1 VIKTAKVRIKRVKSG
16 LTLKVMPDDRGN
28 LTFRNTVLLV
38 NLVSKIY
45 QKTSRPTMNQILS
58 FLLVTI
64 ALLNSPCTKAQVSQI
79 VYSEPEREDGR
90 RTNFEIIGK
99 INGNFLV
106 FKNNNSNNAISVY
119 DSTMRS
125 EKRVQLTFMPERYI
139 NIDFIAYPDYFLVFY
154 EYQKKSIVHIAAARH
169 DAQAQ
174 LIGQPLELDTT
185 QVGFASNNKI
195 YTTTVSE
202 DKQRIMVF
210 KINSHDPKN
219 FLFTTFLY
227 DFNLKLVDRHR
238 LYLAMEDRND
248 LFTDFLVD
256 NQGTFVFAKYLRS
269 GSNDY
274 VSRVSVVTKGPVAD
288 SFSVRDMGA
297 GNRILDEIK
306 IKVDNN
312 NSRYIISGFYYQERR
327 GNIEGLYT
335 VLWDKAT
342 NERVEEKVSVFSD
355 ELRALAKSTDATV
368 KTAFN
373 DFFIKHI
380 ITKRDGGYLLVS
392 ESQYTT
398 SRGNMFNRWDYM
410 NPAYGYA
417 PGYYNPYYGPYN
429 NPWARNYGA
438 YATRF
443 HAENIMVLSFDKE
456 SNLQWS
462 NVIPKSQFD
471 DETDNLISNELVNT
485 GGELHFLFNNY
496 ERRNLLLNDQSI
508 SPEGRI
514 NRYPTLHNLDR
525 GYDFMPRYGK
535 QVSSWESIIPC
546 LYRNYLCFAKVEF

>member
-1 VIKTAKVRIKRVKSG
+1 MNRILS
-16 LTLKVMPDDRGN
+16 
-28 LTFRNTVLLV
+28 LLV
-38 NLVSKIY
+38 L
-45 QKTSRPTMNQILS
+45 
-58 FLLVTI
+58 TI
-64 ALLNSPCTKAQVSQI
+64 TLLNPPVAKAQVSQI
-79 VYSEPEREDGR
+79 LYSEPEREDGR

-99 INGNFLV
+99 LNDNYLV
-106 FKNNNSNNAISVY
+106 FKNNSSNDAISIY
-119 DSTMRS
+119 DSTM
-125 EKRVQLTFMPERYI
+125 KMLQRVPLTFMPDRYI
-139 NIDFIAYPDYFLVFY
+139 NIDFVAYPDYCILIY
-154 EYQKKSIVHIAAARH
+154 EYQKKSIVHVAAARLNPR
-169 DAQAQ
+169 AQ
-174 LIGQPLELDTT
+174 LIGQPVELDTT

-195 YTTTVSE
+195 YTVIVSE

-219 FLFTTFLY
+219 FMFTTFLY
-227 DFNLKLVDRHR
+227 DNDLKLIDRHR
-238 LYLAMEDRND
+238 LYLGMEDRND

-269 GSNDY
+269 GSSDY
-274 VSRVSVVTKGPVAD
+274 VSRVSVVTKGPTAD
-288 SFSVRDMGA
+288 SFSVKDMGA
-297 GNRILDEIK
+297 GDRILDEIK

-312 NSRYIISGFYYQERR
+312 NNRYIISGFYYKQRR
-327 GNIEGLYT
+327 GNIDGLYT
-335 VLWDKAT
+335 VFWDKAS
-342 NERVEEKVSVFSD
+342 NARVDEKVTVFSD
-355 ELRALAKSTDATV
+355 ELRALAKSTDASI

-398 SRGNMFNRWDYM
+398 SRGSMFNRWDYM
-410 NPAYGYA
+410 NPAYGYG
-417 PGYYNPYYGPYN
+417 PGFYSPYYSPYY

-443 HAENIMVLSFDKE
+443 HAENIMVLSYDKE

-471 DETDNLISNELVNT
+471 DESDNLISNELVNT
-485 GGELHFLFNNY
+485 GGELHFLFNLY
-496 ERRNLLLNDQSI
+496 ERRNMLLNDQSV

-514 NRYPTLHNLDR
+514 TRYPTLHNLDR

-535 QVSSWESIIPC
+535 QVSSWESVIPC
-546 LYRNYLCFAKVEF
+546 LYRNYLCFAKVDF

>member
-1 VIKTAKVRIKRVKSG
+1 
-16 LTLKVMPDDRGN
+16 
-28 LTFRNTVLLV
+28 
-38 NLVSKIY
+38 
-45 QKTSRPTMNQILS
+45 MNRTLS
-58 FLLVTI
+58 FLL
-64 ALLNSPCTKAQVSQI
+64 LMLSFLHSPSAKAQVSQI

-99 INGNFLV
+99 LNGNYLV
-106 FKNNNSNNAISVY
+106 FKNNGSNDAISIY
-119 DSTMRS
+119 DSLMKQTQ
-125 EKRVQLTFMPERYI
+125 RVPLTFMPDRYI
-139 NIDFIAYPDYFLVFY
+139 NVDFVAYPDYFVLIY
-154 EYQKKSIVHIAAARH
+154 EYQKKSIVHVVAAKLN
-169 DAQAQ
+169 AQAQ
-174 LIGQPLELDTT
+174 LIGKPVDLDTT
-185 QVGFASNNKI
+185 QVGFASNNKL
-195 YTTTVSE
+195 YTVIDSE

-227 DFNLKLVDRHR
+227 DNDMKLMDRHR

-248 LFTDFLVD
+248 IFTEFLVD

-274 VSRVSVVTKGPVAD
+274 VSRVSVVTKGPTAD
-288 SFSVRDMGA
+288 SFSIRDIGA
-297 GNRILDEIK
+297 GERILDEIK

-312 NSRYIISGFYYQERR
+312 NNRYIISGLYYKQRR

-342 NERVEEKVSVFSD
+342 NSRVLEKVTVFTD

-368 KTAFN
+368 RTAFN

-380 ITKRDGGYLLVS
+380 ITKRDGGYLVVS
-392 ESQYTT
+392 ESMYTT
-398 SRGNMFNRWDYM
+398 SRGSMFNRWDYM
-410 NPAYGYA
+410 NPAYGYG
-417 PGYYNPYYGPYN
+417 PGFYSPYYSPYYSPWSRNYGPYAN
-429 NPWARNYGA
+429 
-438 YATRF
+438 RF
-443 HAENIMVLSFDKE
+443 HAENIMVLSYDRE

-471 DETDNLISNELVNT
+471 DESDNLISTELVNT
-485 GGELHFLFNNY
+485 GGELHFLFN
-496 ERRNLLLNDQSI
+496 

-514 NRYPTLHNLDR
+514 TRYPTLHNLDQ

-535 QVSSWESIIPC
+535 QVSSWESVIPC
-546 LYRNYLCFAKVEF
+546 LYRNYLCFAKVDF

>member
-1 VIKTAKVRIKRVKSG
+1 
-16 LTLKVMPDDRGN
+16 
-28 LTFRNTVLLV
+28 
-38 NLVSKIY
+38 
-45 QKTSRPTMNQILS
+45 MNRILS

-64 ALLNSPCTKAQVSQI
+64 ALLNSPLAKAQVSQI

-99 INGNFLV
+99 MNGNFLV
-106 FKNNNSNNAISVY
+106 FKNNNTNNAISVY

-125 EKRVQLTFMPERYI
+125 QKRVLLTFMPERYI
-139 NIDFIAYPDYFLVFY
+139 NIDWVAYPDYCLVFY
-154 EYQKKSIVHIAAARH
+154 EYQKKSIVHIAAARL

-174 LIGQPLELDTT
+174 LIGQPVELDTT

-195 YTTTVSE
+195 YTTIVSE
-202 DKQRIMVF
+202 DKQRIMIF

-227 DFNLKLVDRHR
+227 DYDLKLVDRHR

-274 VSRVSVVTKGPVAD
+274 VSRVSVVTKGPAAD

-297 GNRILDEIK
+297 GDRILDEIK

-312 NSRYIISGFYYQERR
+312 NNRYIISGFYYKERR

-342 NERVEEKVSVFSD
+342 NARLEEKVTVFSD

-373 DFFIKHI
+373 DFFIKH
-380 ITKRDGGYLLVS
+380 
-392 ESQYTT
+392 
-398 SRGNMFNRWDYM
+398 
-410 NPAYGYA
+410 
-417 PGYYNPYYGPYN
+417 
-429 NPWARNYGA
+429 
-438 YATRF
+438 
-443 HAENIMVLSFDKE
+443 
-456 SNLQWS
+456 
-462 NVIPKSQFD
+462 
-471 DETDNLISNELVNT
+471 
-485 GGELHFLFNNY
+485 
-496 ERRNLLLNDQSI
+496 
-508 SPEGRI
+508 
-514 NRYPTLHNLDR
+514 
-525 GYDFMPRYGK
+525 
-535 QVSSWESIIPC
+535 
-546 LYRNYLCFAKVEF
+546 